1 MRLLRALAVTLVLLT
16 LVSVPFAGW
25 TGNKDRTET
34 EPYTAG
40 LDGVVHCETN
50 TGGACFD
57 LAGNERSVEIA
68 IADVTEMPV
77 AGVYEFGDDSGAVL
91 AQGMFCEST
100 ALPVP
105 SRATGLVIY
114 VAGPVFG
121 LLSCGAQGS
130 VGAGTTGTITVDYT
144 VKGGTREPG
153 PRPID
158 TERECLEP
166 VPDSLGVQG
175 VTDEGQNVSLDVYV
189 LMDGEE
195 VTSDRANAVFTTAA
209 ESYAPL
215 GITLTWTTQAVSFT
229 GDDAFGMLAQ
239 AKDLLKGQ
247 RPKGYDVV
255 YTLTSKDLT
264 VLGQTGVA
272 GLADCIGGV
281 RFPERAF
288 AVGEVF
294 ELENFKPE
302 ALAFTPFT
310 FYKHATAEIAA
321 HEIGHLMG
329 GHHQYANCAE
339 GAPTAVEENEPAPC
353 TLMFNSLDFMS
364 RNFGLPNGGV
374 VRGHAVN
381 YASP

>member
-1 MRLLRALAVTLVLLT
+1 MRLLRAMAVTLVLL
-16 LVSVPFAGW
+16 VVMNIPFAGW
-25 TGNKDRTET
+25 TGNKQRTET

-57 LAGNERSVEIA
+57 LAGNERSAEIT
-68 IADVTEMPV
+68 IADTTEMAV
-77 AGVYEFGDDSGAVL
+77 AGVYQFGDDSGAVL

-100 ALPVP
+100 LLPVP
-105 SRATGLVIY
+105 SRATGLVIF

-121 LLSCGAQGS
+121 LLSCSAQGS
-130 VGAGTTGTITVDYT
+130 VGAGTTGTITAVFD
-144 VKGGTREPG
+144 VKGGTRAPG

-175 VTDEGQNVSLDVYV
+175 VTDEGQNVSLDVY
-189 LMDGEE
+189 LLLDG
-195 VTSDRANAVFTTAA
+195 VSSDRANAVFTTAA

-215 GITLTWTTQAVSFT
+215 GITLKWTIQTVSFT
-229 GDDAFGMLAQ
+229 GDNAYGMLTQ
-239 AKDLLKGQ
+239 AKDLFKGQ

-255 YTLTSKDLT
+255 FVLTSKDLT
-264 VLGQTGVA
+264 VLGQTTVA

-288 AVGEVF
+288 AVGEVIQF
-294 ELENFKPE
+294 EDFRPE
-302 ALAFTPFT
+302 ELPSFSPFI
-310 FYKHATAEIAA
+310 FYKHATAETAA

-329 GHHQYANCAE
+329 GHHQYANCVE

-364 RNFGLPNGGV
+364 RNFGLPNGAV